1 MFTLDGQFHF
11 ELWSFS
17 LDIWTLFFTL
27 FFKTNEILKQFE
39 MKWLHSQAVGFH

>member
-17 LDIWTLFFTL
+17 FDIMCFYIYLFF
-27 FFKTNEILKQFE
+27 
-39 MKWLHSQAVGFH
+39 